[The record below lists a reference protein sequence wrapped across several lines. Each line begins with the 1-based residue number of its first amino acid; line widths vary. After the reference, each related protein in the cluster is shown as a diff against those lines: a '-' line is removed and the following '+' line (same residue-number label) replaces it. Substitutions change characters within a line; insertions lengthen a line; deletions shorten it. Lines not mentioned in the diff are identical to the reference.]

1 MGAKL
6 QTHDEENGN
15 IEYLNCTWPDKN
27 HGHSL
32 FCGVL
37 ARFQSASCNRKAAPP
52 AVGDPPLSLPRVSA
66 RICGTVNT
74 DVGDP
79 LSWS

>member
-6 QTHDEENGN
+6 QTHEEENGN

-52 AVGDPPLSLPRVSA
+52 AVHQFLLICTLLEDVFDSVQDPSLRIPL
-66 RICGTVNT
+66 
-74 DVGDP
+74 
-79 LSWS
+79 